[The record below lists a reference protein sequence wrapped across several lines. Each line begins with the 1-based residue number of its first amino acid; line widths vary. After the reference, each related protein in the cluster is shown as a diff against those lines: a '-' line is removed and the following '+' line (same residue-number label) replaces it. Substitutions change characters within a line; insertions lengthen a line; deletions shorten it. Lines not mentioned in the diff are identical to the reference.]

1 MSTCLSPSD
10 RTACAAARAGIW
22 ASVPP
27 RYPFRDPPSQQ
38 IIVQYMARQNQM
50 TPPGQAAAGSE
61 GNFLPGP
68 ERPLSHVAFFPPVRY
83 NISCLFG
90 KEEDSHGGEAGP
102 APPAGGRSGQRQ
114 RQDHRDLRP
123 APGLSAPGAGP
134 LRLQVRAGL
143 YRPHVPPGGAGPAQ
157 PEPGPVFQRGGP
169 GPRPAVLRRAWP
181 RRGGAGGGHGLLRRR
196 GGHGAGQ
203 QLAPGPGHRDPH
215 PAGGAPPR
223 GGPHSGGHGAGAG
236 PVPQSRYDRRASSQW
251 LLPGAGGTAHAHA
264 PKGDGPSGAGLA
276 APAARL
282 RHRKPAPGPAHAGG
296 GPGAGRQGGPA
307 GQPAGGDGGSGGR
320 PGPGPVRR
328 PSAGGALRH
337 PAGAG
342 GPCGG
347 GGPGPGLL
355 LLL

>member
-1 MSTCLSPSD
+1 MEERLDLPRLLVAAPASGSGKTTVTCALLRAFQRRGLDP
-10 RTACAAARAGIW
+10 CAFKCGPDLVI
-22 ASVPP
+22 
-27 RYPFRDPPSQQ
+27 
-38 IIVQYMARQNQM
+38 
-50 TPPGQAAAGSE
+50 
-61 GNFLPGP
+61 FL
-68 ERPLSHVAFFPPVRY
+68 
-83 NISCLFG
+83 
-90 KEEDSHGGEAGP
+90 HGTDIAVF
-102 APPAGGRSGQRQ
+102 
-114 RQDHRDLRP
+114 
-123 APGLSAPGAGP
+123 
-134 LRLQVRAGL
+134 QVRAGL

-215 PAGGAPPR
+215 PAGGAPPG

-328 PSAGGALRH
+328 PSSGGALRR

-342 GPCGG
+342 GPCGSS
-347 GGPGPGLL
+347 GPGPGLL